1 MPLVTYLFTE
11 SSPTEKYNNYINI
24 KFFLL
29 NITAKRDKKKG
40 RQRKMNIDRIIETHH
55 DKH

>member
-29 NITAKRDKKKG
+29 NITTKRDKKKG